1 VKGECESCGAT
12 RVEGAKFCEEC
23 GAEVAGDTPA
33 AQCESCGATRVEGA
47 KFCEECGAEVGEPPA
62 LTLTAVASGGRCSS
76 CGDKVSPYASI
87 CPNCGS
93 SLSWSAPAVKEIKG
107 TCPTCGRYTTSA
119 SSTCVHC
126 DGSVNWAA
134 TYQQAQANK
143 NAACLS
149 FGEGLY
155 SLGCAITLL
164 VFVVIPLLFVAWAVA
179 C

>member
-1 VKGECESCGAT
+1 MGQCGSCGAT
-12 RVEGAKFCEEC
+12 FAEGARFCEECGAEVVGDTRAAQCASCEATLVEGAKFCEEC
-23 GAEVAGDTPA
+23 GAAVA
-33 AQCESCGATRVEGA
+33 
-47 KFCEECGAEVGEPPA
+47 EPPA
-62 LTLTAVASGGRCSS
+62 LTLTAVAAGSRCSS
-76 CGDKVSPYASI
+76 CGDKVSAYASI
-87 CPNCGS
+87 CPNCGR

-119 SSTCVHC
+119 SPTCVHC
-126 DGSVNWAA
+126 GGSVNWAA

-143 NAACLS
+143 NSACLS
-149 FGEGLY
+149 LGEGLY